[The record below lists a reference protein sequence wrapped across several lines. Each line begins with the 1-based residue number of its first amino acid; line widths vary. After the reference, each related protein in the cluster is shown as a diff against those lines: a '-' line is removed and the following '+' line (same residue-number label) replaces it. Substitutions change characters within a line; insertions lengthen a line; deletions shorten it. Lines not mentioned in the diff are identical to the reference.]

1 MAADKGTKRPIIV
14 KKIRKAAHV
23 HHGGSWK
30 VAYADFVTAMMA
42 FFMVMWILGMDDQT
56 RKAIEGYF
64 SNPAGFKKGYGSGST
79 PLSSG
84 NSPVAVKDNQQVRMI
99 VHKAEERQMRQ
110 TAERIKAR
118 LDSAKLA
125 LGQTHYEL
133 AVGDN
138 GLRIELIEAGDG
150 ETLFPR
156 GSASM
161 TSAARLALE
170 IIGVELNALRS
181 AVIVEGHT
189 DAATYGR
196 GANYTNWELSADRA
210 NAARRVLEGAGVK
223 AHRVKEIR
231 GYGDTRLR
239 NVDDPYARENRR
251 ISVLLQFAQP
261 EPAKASTAQIIN

>member
-1 MAADKGTKRPIIV
+1 MAADKGAKRPIIV
-14 KKIRKAAHV
+14 KKVRKGGHA

-42 FFMVMWILGMDDQT
+42 FFMVMWILGMDEQT

-64 SNPAGFKKGYGSGST
+64 ANPAGFKKGYGSGST
-79 PLSSG
+79 PLSNG
-84 NSPVAVKDNQQVRMI
+84 NSPAAMRDNQQVRMM
-99 VHKAEERQMRQ
+99 VHRAEERAMRQ
-110 TAERIKAR
+110 TAERIRIR
-118 LDSAKLA
+118 LDSARKQ
-125 LGQTHYEL
+125 LGAAHYEL

-156 GSASM
+156 GSAGM
-161 TSAARLALE
+161 TGAARLALE

-181 AVIVEGHT
+181 DVVVEGHT

-196 GANYTNWELSADRA
+196 GGNYTNWELSADRA
-210 NAARRVLEGAGVK
+210 NAARRVLESAGVQ

-231 GYGDTRLR
+231 GYADTRLR
-239 NVDDPYARENRR
+239 NADDPYARENRR
-251 ISVLLQFAQP
+251 ISVLLQFTQP
-261 EPAKASTAQIIN
+261 EPEKSTTVQIMN